1 MRGAMH
7 IPVKKIEI
15 RRKTMHTIGSERI
28 TRESFLQRAHEE
40 RAKAFRQFFA
50 FRKKS

>member
-1 MRGAMH
+1 MQ
-7 IPVKKIEI
+7 I
-15 RRKTMHTIGSERI
+15 IGPERI
-28 TRESFLQRAHEE
+28 TREGYMQRAREE